1 MEISGHAMSYMN
13 AKIFIDTNIFVY
25 AFDSSEKEKQNIAQN
40 LLNKNGMSG
49 EIVLSTQVLQEFFV
63 TVTRKLKEPLSID
76 DARKTIQFFSV
87 YPLVQINPKLILKAI
102 ERHQK
107 ESFSFWDA
115 LIVEAALQANCKI
128 LLSEDMQNER
138 QIGKL
143 KILNPFDSSFGNS
156 EY

>member
-1 MEISGHAMSYMN
+1 MN
-13 AKIFIDTNIFVY
+13 AKIFIDTNILIY
-25 AFDSSEKEKQNIAQN
+25 AFDSSEQEKQIIAQN
-40 LLNKNGMSG
+40 LLNKDGISG
-49 EIVLSTQVLQEFFV
+49 KIALSTQVLQEFFV
-63 TVTRKLKEPLSID
+63 IATRKLKNPLSID
-76 DARKTIQFFSV
+76 DASKTIQFFSV

-115 LIVEAALQANCKI
+115 LIVEAALQAKCKI